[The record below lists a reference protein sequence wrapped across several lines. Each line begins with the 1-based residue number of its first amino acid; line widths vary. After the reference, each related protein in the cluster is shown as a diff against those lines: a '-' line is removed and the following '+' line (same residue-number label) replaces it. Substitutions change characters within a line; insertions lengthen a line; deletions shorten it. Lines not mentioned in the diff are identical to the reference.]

1 MADEPLAE
9 KLDRIQEFAVI
20 NDIHQDAQERMD
32 KSLEALK
39 TSLTKV
45 RTGRAHPSLLEHIMV
60 PYYGADTPISQVASI
75 SVQEGRTLVLQIFD
89 KGAIEATE
97 KAILTSD
104 LGLTPNV
111 AGQVIRIT
119 LPPLNEERRRELT
132 KVVGGEG
139 ENTKVAIRNIRRDAN
154 STLKDLEKE
163 KEISEDELRA
173 AESNI
178 QTLTDDKIKTV
189 DQMVADKEAELMEI

>member
-1 MADEPLAE
+1 M
-9 KLDRIQEFAVI
+9 I

-39 TSLTKV
+39 TALTKV

-178 QTLTDDKIKTV
+178 QTLTDDKIKSV
-189 DQMVADKEAELMEI
+189 DEMVVEKEKELMEI

>member
-1 MADEPLAE
+1 M
-9 KLDRIQEFAVI
+9 I
-20 NDIHQDAQERMD
+20 NDIHEDAQQRME

-39 TSLTKV
+39 SALTKV

-60 PYYGADTPISQVASI
+60 PYYGSDTPISQVASI

-97 KAILTSD
+97 KAILKSD

-139 ENTKVAIRNIRRDAN
+139 ENSKVAIRNIRRDAN

-178 QTLTDDKIKTV
+178 QTLTDDMIKNV
-189 DQMVADKEAELMEI
+189 DSMVAEKEKELMEI

>member
-1 MADEPLAE
+1 M
-9 KLDRIQEFAVI
+9 I
-20 NDIHQDAQERMD
+20 NEIHQDADERME
-32 KSLEALK
+32 KSLESLK
-39 TSLTKV
+39 MALTKI
-45 RTGRAHPSLLEHIMV
+45 RTGRAHPSLLEHLMV

-97 KAILTSD
+97 KAILKSD

-132 KVVGGEG
+132 KVVGGEA
-139 ENTKVAIRNIRRDAN
+139 ENAKVAIRNIRRDAN
-154 STLKDLEKE
+154 STLKELEKE

-178 QTLTDDKIKTV
+178 QTLTNDMIVKV
-189 DQMVADKEAELMEI
+189 DAMAAEKEKELMEI

>member
-1 MADEPLAE
+1 M
-9 KLDRIQEFAVI
+9 I
-20 NDIHQDAQERMD
+20 NDIHQDANERMV

-39 TSLTKV
+39 TALTKV

-60 PYYGADTPISQVASI
+60 PYYGSDTPISQVASI

-173 AESNI
+173 AEANI
-178 QTLTDDKIKTV
+178 QTLTDDKIKEV
-189 DQMVADKEAELMEI
+189 DSMVAEKETELMEI

>member
-1 MADEPLAE
+1 
-9 KLDRIQEFAVI
+9 
-20 NDIHQDAQERMD
+20 MD

-39 TSLTKV
+39 SALTKV

-97 KAILTSD
+97 KAILKSD

-178 QTLTDDKIKTV
+178 QSLTDDMIKAV
-189 DQMVADKEAELMEI
+189 DNMVADKEAELMEI

>member
-1 MADEPLAE
+1 M
-9 KLDRIQEFAVI
+9 I
-20 NDIHQDAQERMD
+20 NDIHEDAQQRMD

-39 TSLTKV
+39 SALTKV

-60 PYYGADTPISQVASI
+60 PYYGSDTPISQVASI

-97 KAILTSD
+97 KAILKSD

-178 QTLTDDKIKTV
+178 QTLTDDMIKSV
-189 DQMVADKEAELMEI
+189 DSMVADKEAELMEI